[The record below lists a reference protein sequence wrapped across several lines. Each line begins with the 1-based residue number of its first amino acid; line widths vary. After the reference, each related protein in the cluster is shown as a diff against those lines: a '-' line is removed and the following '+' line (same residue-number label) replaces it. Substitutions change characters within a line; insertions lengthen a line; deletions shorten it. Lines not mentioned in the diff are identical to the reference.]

1 MAHESKQTDPED
13 ITSKMHRSIS
23 WDKAFF
29 TSDGLLDDEELSSVI
44 KGSTGT
50 GNLKS
55 QLQKNEQIESMETKL
70 FEESNRK
77 SSEASKVTN
86 SSIKVS
92 SGKAKKVT
100 GAGGPCRTA
109 PTTSV
114 SSLVTSTPI
123 KTQPA
128 RSSTKRI
135 IHSKTGK
142 ATTGDSFSKTPPG
155 ISTKNKMLPF
165 NTRLPATSP
174 SSPVSPGS
182 PGSSSSTSAISR
194 RSSTG
199 SSVPRRSS
207 VNNEISSATKNP
219 GKKNDQKTGKPIGFS
234 MPKIIPSINLKNK
247 PPPVNSHPSSP
258 LGRSEL
264 SSTTF
269 TVNQKSISS
278 ASKGTSVAKLNA
290 ALHSQTG
297 SISRSSSEG
306 KPCKS
311 LLLDGLPKTGQHSK
325 PGSPNSS
332 QVKKAPSPKTIADEK
347 GLKLNSRKATSPRI
361 SKKQSSG
368 NGSKGAKNIPL
379 ISPEILDIK
388 GKLKALKM
396 EISMQKKD
404 RCKTGKDKST
414 SNGV

>member
-13 ITSKMHRSIS
+13 ITSKMRRSFS

-29 TSDGLLDDEELSSVI
+29 TSDGLLDDEELSSMI
-44 KGSTGT
+44 KGCT
-50 GNLKS
+50 GNLKN
-55 QLQKNEQIESMETKL
+55 QLQKIEQLESMETKL

-77 SSEASKVTN
+77 SSEASKLTN

-92 SGKAKKVT
+92 SGKSKKVT
-100 GAGGPCRTA
+100 GAGGPRMAA
-109 PTTSV
+109 PT
-114 SSLVTSTPI
+114 

-135 IHSKTGK
+135 IRSKTGK

-155 ISTKNKMLPF
+155 ISTKNKMLPY

-174 SSPVSPGS
+174 SSPISPGS

-194 RSSTG
+194 RSSMG
-199 SSVPRRSS
+199 SIVPRRSS

-219 GKKNDQKTGKPIGFS
+219 RIKNDQKTGKPIGVL

-278 ASKGTSVAKLNA
+278 ASKGTRVAKLNA

-297 SISRSSSEG
+297 SISRPSSEG

-311 LLLDGLPKTGQHSK
+311 PLLDGLPKVGQHSK
-325 PGSPNSS
+325 PGSPNSA
-332 QVKKAPSPKTIADEK
+332 QVKKVPSPKTIADDK
-347 GLKLNSRKATSPRI
+347 GLKLNSRKATGPRS
-361 SKKQSSG
+361 SKKQSSSD
-368 NGSKGAKNIPL
+368 GSKGAKNIPL

-404 RCKTGKDKST
+404 RCKTNKGEST
-414 SNGV
+414 SNGVLQMNKQTKLT